1 MIKSISAVKS
11 NGFGNINMPKETQPI
26 KRNIAGEYA
35 DSFVRHAAESTP
47 MLLALTTTWA
57 VLDKTQRNIPF
68 KNALKHNMKNYF
80 APVLLV
86 SSAVLAA
93 VENKKPKNN
102 A

>member
-11 NGFGNINMPKETQPI
+11 SGFGNMNMPKVTHPV
-26 KRNIAGEYA
+26 KRNVAGEYA

-68 KNALKHNMKNYF
+68 KMHLNTT
-80 APVLLV
+80 
-86 SSAVLAA
+86 
-93 VENKKPKNN
+93 
-102 A
+102 